1 MTAGVVL
8 GVGSPFGGDR
18 VGWRVVERLVAEGED
33 RVRLEALDR
42 PGPALVTAMAGAAFA
57 VIVDAVRPAP
67 APGTVHRLTD
77 LGDLPARS
85 PASSHGFG
93 VAEALALGRRL
104 GQLPPWVVIG
114 VEAGPQ
120 ALPGEVALGE
130 AVRAVQREV
139 AALSE
144 GLAGGIRP

>member
-1 MTAGVVL
+1 MTGVVL

-18 VGWRVVERLVAEGED
+18 VGWRVVERLAAAGET
-33 RVRLEALDR
+33 RARLEALDR

-67 APGTVHRLTD
+67 APGTVHRLTYSD
-77 LGDLPARS
+77 DLPARS

-93 VAEALALGRRL
+93 VAEALALGQRL

-114 VEAGPQ
+114 VEASPQ
-120 ALPGEVALGE
+120 ALPGEAALGE

-144 GLAGGIRP
+144 GLAEGIRP